1 MTIVCM
7 ITLNHSP
14 FDDRLYYREARSLLG
29 KGYKVN
35 VISAAVDSNGKSI
48 YPGFDVK
55 YIKSDVDCKSLKW
68 ISTLSKLFLES
79 MRTPSDVYHC
89 HEPDTFLIAVLLK
102 IFTRN
107 RIIYDVYE
115 YYEDVIPLS
124 NGLTKYFLIF
134 MTRIFEPLFCRL
146 ADGIIVA
153 DSEIARRYDRFNNNV
168 CVLYN
173 YPCLDVFGQEC
184 EESTI
189 KAEYSGLHRVIYVG
203 GLTEERGIL
212 DLIRAVH
219 EVSKT
224 HNSVK
229 LILVGWFLTEEFRD
243 KCIEYMKSNG
253 LNEMV
258 VIMGGVPHTEIPHI
272 ISSAELGA
280 VLLHP
285 IPKFYKNIPT
295 KQFEYMACCKPV
307 VGSNLP
313 PIRSYIVEAN
323 CGILVNPID
332 VKEVADA
339 INFLI
344 EHPIEAKAMGLRG
357 KRAFLDKYNWRN
369 EEPKLLRF
377 YEKIMGQVNI

>member
-1 MTIVCM
+1 MTRVCM

-14 FDDRLYYREARSLLG
+14 FDDRLYYREARSLLEN
-29 KGYKVN
+29 GYEVV
-35 VISAAVDSNGKSI
+35 VISAATDSNGKST

-55 YIKSDVDCKSLKW
+55 YIKSNVNCRSLKW
-68 ISTLSKLFLES
+68 ISRLSKIFLES

-89 HEPDTFLIAVLLK
+89 HEPDTFLIAVLVK
-102 IFTRN
+102 IFSGK

-115 YYEDVIPLS
+115 YYEDVIPIS

-134 MTRIFEPLFCRL
+134 MTSIFEPFFCRL
-146 ADGIIVA
+146 TDGIIVA
-153 DSEIARRYDRFNNNV
+153 DSEIARRYETLNEKV

-173 YPCLDVFGQEC
+173 YPCLDLFGQEC
-184 EESTI
+184 EECTRN
-189 KAEYSGLHRVIYVG
+189 AEYSGHHGVIYVG
-203 GLTEERGIL
+203 GMTEERGIL

-224 HNSVK
+224 HKSIK
-229 LILVGWFLTEEFRD
+229 LTLVGWFLTKEFRD
-243 KCIEYMKSNG
+243 RCIEYIQ
-253 LNEMV
+253 LNSLEKMV
-258 VIMGGVPHTEIPHI
+258 EIVGGVPHTEISHI

-280 VLLHP
+280 VLLHS

-313 PIRSYIVEAN
+313 PIRSYINEVN

-339 INFLI
+339 INYLI
-344 EHPIEAKAMGLRG
+344 EHPLEAQAMGQRG
-357 KRAFLDKYNWRN
+357 KRAVSDKYNWRN

-377 YEKIMGQVNI
+377 YEKIIGPIDI